1 MSKDMVQMMNK
12 LDFKKFFIAGH
23 DRGGRVAHRLARDHG
38 KKVIAMSVLDICPTL
53 DMYEQTTKEFA
64 KAYFHWFFL
73 IQPKWF
79 PEKII
84 KIDPRKWMK
93 SCLDKWSGNHKFG
106 KVEQEYLKSFK
117 KIKKYEEPEIDQSI
131 NSIAE
136 SRLRYETLRK
146 KRKPPEIFE
155 KNNSG
160 LAGILAVS
168 KRIKD

>member
-1 MSKDMVQMMNK
+1 M
-12 LDFKKFFIAGH
+12 KKKSLVRQFRS
-23 DRGGRVAHRLARDHG
+23 D
-38 KKVIAMSVLDICPTL
+38 
-53 DMYEQTTKEFA
+53 
-64 KAYFHWFFL
+64 
-73 IQPKWF
+73 
-79 PEKII
+79 
-84 KIDPRKWMK
+84 DP
-93 SCLDKWSGNHKFG
+93 STSLSN
-106 KVEQEYLKSFK
+106 VEQQKAMLLETIDDAKPK

>member
-1 MSKDMVQMMNK
+1 MKKKKSLVKQFRSDSPDTYLSHVDQQKAMLLEL
-12 LDFKKFFIAGH
+12 LD
-23 DRGGRVAHRLARDHG
+23 DETER
-38 KKVIAMSVLDICPTL
+38 
-53 DMYEQTTKEFA
+53 
-64 KAYFHWFFL
+64 
-73 IQPKWF
+73 
-79 PEKII
+79 
-84 KIDPRKWMK
+84 
-93 SCLDKWSGNHKFG
+93 NN
-106 KVEQEYLKSFK
+106 K
-117 KIKKYEEPEIDQSI
+117 KISQIQRRINTYAEPQIDQSI